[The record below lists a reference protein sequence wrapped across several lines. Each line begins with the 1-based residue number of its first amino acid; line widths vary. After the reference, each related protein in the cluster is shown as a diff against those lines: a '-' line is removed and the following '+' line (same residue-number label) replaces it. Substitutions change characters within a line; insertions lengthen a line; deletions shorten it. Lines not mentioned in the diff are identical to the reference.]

1 MLTEQYDTRILY
13 YSTYAVTLSVI
24 FDYLHLTMKLGE
36 EGEGGGGSEETFL
49 ALPPLLFFYFALAFL
64 TEHLKLAA
72 IITGLNLTEATF
84 SKDQAPF

>member
-13 YSTYAVTLSVI
+13 YSTYAVTFSVI

-36 EGEGGGGSEETFL
+36 EGEGGREETFL

-64 TEHLKLAA
+64 TERLDLAA
-72 IITGLNLTEATF
+72 IITGLNLTETTF

>member
-36 EGEGGGGSEETFL
+36 KGGGG
-49 ALPPLLFFYFALAFL
+49 
-64 TEHLKLAA
+64 
-72 IITGLNLTEATF
+72 
-84 SKDQAPF
+84 

>member
-1 MLTEQYDTRILY
+1 MLTEQYDSRILY

-36 EGEGGGGSEETFL
+36 EGGGGGSEETFL

>member
-24 FDYLHLTMKLGE
+24 FDYLHLTMNLGE
-36 EGEGGGGSEETFL
+36 EGAGGGGSEETFL